1 MKNLFKLTILLCLP
15 IFIQA
20 QSTDRTLG
28 DLTNRIKIT
37 GVFGGVNFYTFE
49 GGSPHGRFGF
59 EIANNFDLSFQAGSI
74 DYRSSL
80 SSGNTREKI
89 DTKGIEFS
97 YRPLEDRI
105 FHPIVSVSY
114 NRAETEDAYDS
125 FNNVYFPS
133 YKFNNLQT
141 KVGMEVNVFRF
152 LKLGL
157 HGGLNIF
164 EDLSESGILINN
176 DLPKYFGQLSFKFG
190 GFWE

>member
-28 DLTNRIKIT
+28 DLTNSIKIT
-37 GVFGGVNFYTFE
+37 GVFGGINIYNEE
-49 GGSPHGRFGF
+49 GSAHGRFGF

-80 SSGNTREKI
+80 SFGGTQEI
-89 DTKGIEFS
+89 DLKGIEFS

-105 FHPIVSVSY
+105 FHPILSVSY
-114 NRAETEDAYDS
+114 NRAQTEESYDIS
-125 FNNVYFPS
+125 NQILFPA

-141 KVGMEVNVFRF
+141 KIGMEINVLRF
-152 LKLGL
+152 LKVGV
-157 HGGLNIF
+157 HGGLNIY
-164 EDLSESGILINN
+164 EDVSDSNRLLNK
-176 DLPKYFGQLSFKFG
+176 DLPKYFGQLSLKFG

>member
-49 GGSPHGRFGF
+49 GGSTHGRFGF

-74 DYRSSL
+74 EYLSSL

-105 FHPIVSVSY
+105 FHPILSISY
-114 NRAETEDAYDS
+114 NRAETEDSYYS
-125 FNNVYFPS
+125 FTNQYIPN

-141 KVGMEVNVFRF
+141 KIGMEINVLRF
-152 LKLGL
+152 LKLGV
-157 HGGLNIF
+157 HGGLNIY
-164 EDLSESGILINN
+164 EDLSDSNRLLNK
-176 DLPKYFGQLSFKFG
+176 DLPKYFGQLSLKFG

>member
-28 DLTNRIKIT
+28 DLTNTIKIT
-37 GVFGGVNFYTFE
+37 GVFGGVNFYDYE
-49 GGSPHGRFGF
+49 GQGAHGRFGF
-59 EIANNFDLSFQAGSI
+59 EIANKFDLSFQAGSI

-80 SSGNTREKI
+80 TFGGTQELDI
-89 DTKGIEFS
+89 QGIEFS

-105 FHPIVSVSY
+105 FHPILSVSY
-114 NRAETEDAYDS
+114 NRAKTEEQFDS
-125 FNNVYFPS
+125 FNQILFPT

-141 KVGMEVNVFRF
+141 KIGMEVNVFRF
-152 LKLGL
+152 LKIGL

-164 EDLSESGILINN
+164 EDISESGILINN

>member
-37 GVFGGVNFYTFE
+37 GVFGGVNFYTYE
-49 GGSPHGRFGF
+49 GGSTHGRFGF

-74 DYRSSL
+74 EYRSSF
-80 SSGNTREKI
+80 SFGGTQEI
-89 DTKGIEFS
+89 DLQGIEFS

-105 FHPIVSVSY
+105 FHPILSVSY
-114 NRAETEDAYDS
+114 NRAKTKEQFDS
-125 FNNVYFPS
+125 FNQVLFPA

-141 KVGMEVNVFRF
+141 KIGMEINVLRF
-152 LKLGL
+152 LKLGV
-157 HGGLNIF
+157 HGGLNIY
-164 EDLSESGILINN
+164 EDLSDSNRLLNK
-176 DLPKYFGQLSFKFG
+176 DLPKYFGQLSLKFG

>member
-15 IFIQA
+15 SFIQA

-37 GVFGGVNFYTFE
+37 GVFGGVNTYTYE
-49 GGSPHGRFGF
+49 GENLHGRFGF

-74 DYRSSL
+74 EYRSSL
-80 SSGNTREKI
+80 SFGGTQEI
-89 DTKGIEFS
+89 DLQGIEFS

-105 FHPIVSVSY
+105 FHPILSVSY
-114 NRAETEDAYDS
+114 NRAKTQSQFDIS
-125 FNNVYFPS
+125 NQILFPA

-141 KVGMEVNVFRF
+141 KMGMEINVFRF
-152 LKLGL
+152 LKIGV
-157 HGGLNIF
+157 HGGLNIY
-164 EDLSESGILINN
+164 EDLSDSDRLLNKN
-176 DLPKYFGQLSFKFG
+176 LPKYFGQLSFKFG

>member
-1 MKNLFKLTILLCLP
+1 MKNLFKLLILS
-15 IFIQA
+15 FIPFFAQA
-20 QSTDRTLG
+20 QSTDRTLS
-28 DLTNRIKIT
+28 DLSSKIKVT
-37 GVFGGVNFYTFE
+37 GVFGGVNIYDV
-49 GGSPHGRFGF
+49 GGTHGRFGF
-59 EIANNFDLSFQAGSI
+59 EIANNFDLSFQAGSLE
-74 DYRSSL
+74 YRSSQTF
-80 SSGNTREKI
+80 GGYRDI
-89 DTKGIEFS
+89 DLRGIEFS